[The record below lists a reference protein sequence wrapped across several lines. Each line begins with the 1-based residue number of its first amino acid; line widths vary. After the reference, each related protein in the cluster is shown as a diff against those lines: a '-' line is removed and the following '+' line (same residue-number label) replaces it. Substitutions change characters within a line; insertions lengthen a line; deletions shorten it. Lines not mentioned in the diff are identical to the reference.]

1 MNIFCL
7 KKEVKNLFFCKFTGA
22 FKNLVH
28 QHFLFSLSFINLN
41 LISNRKK
48 IINIFF
54 SFYLKT
60 KQSSMYLKYYNL
72 YLLET
77 ILFLET
83 HKYINQVVDL
93 EGNLILGYICEFIK
107 NFTPLFGDFNI
118 FLKYFLLIIIFSILY
133 IMSTQISIT
142 ISFRNL
148 KKIKLIG
155 L

>member
-1 MNIFCL
+1 
-7 KKEVKNLFFCKFTGA
+7 
-22 FKNLVH
+22 
-28 QHFLFSLSFINLN
+28 
-41 LISNRKK
+41 
-48 IINIFF
+48 
-54 SFYLKT
+54 
-60 KQSSMYLKYYNL
+60 MYLKYYNL